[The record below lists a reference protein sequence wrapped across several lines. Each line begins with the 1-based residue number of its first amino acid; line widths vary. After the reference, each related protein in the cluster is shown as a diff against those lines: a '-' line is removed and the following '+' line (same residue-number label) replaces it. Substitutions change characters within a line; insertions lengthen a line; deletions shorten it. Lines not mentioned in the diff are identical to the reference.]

1 MIGGIH
7 IMKNLIKYKILLTGM
22 LIITACFFYSRPAY
36 AKPVSA
42 EQFICS
48 SGNTAGTDST
58 GINELDESMNRGTQ
72 VLVGICRAL
81 GGACGIVGI
90 VLALIGFFGHQQDL
104 KAQAPIFIFVGV
116 GIFFAP
122 EIFNFLVGKK

>member
-1 MIGGIH
+1 MTE
-7 IMKNLIKYKILLTGM
+7 LIKYTKYKILLTGM
-22 LIITACFFYSRPAY
+22 LVITACFFYCPKTA
-36 AKPVSA
+36 AAPVSVP
-42 EQFICS
+42 QFICS
-48 SGNTAGTDST
+48 DNAAGNVST
-58 GINELDESMNRGTQ
+58 GVDELDESMNRGTQ

-122 EIFNFLVGKK
+122 EIFNFLVGK